1 MRTYHLF
8 QKITFIVSLLVSLSL
23 LASAQKSLVTGK
35 VITAKDGQP
44 LPGVTIII
52 KNTSIG
58 TVSNVSG
65 EFSIQAQIGDT
76 LVFSFIGLQTR
87 LVKAEKT

>member
-44 LPGVTIII
+44 LL
-52 KNTSIG
+52 
-58 TVSNVSG
+58 SG
-65 EFSIQAQIGDT
+65 RYLMYPENFLFKRKLGILLFS
-76 LVFSFIGLQTR
+76 R
-87 LVKAEKT
+87 LSDFKPA